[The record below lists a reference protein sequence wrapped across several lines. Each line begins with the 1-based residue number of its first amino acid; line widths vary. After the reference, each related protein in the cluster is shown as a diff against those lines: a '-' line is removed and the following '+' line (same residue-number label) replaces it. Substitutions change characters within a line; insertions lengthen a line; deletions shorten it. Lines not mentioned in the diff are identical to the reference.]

1 MEVDQAGLMAK
12 ERSAP
17 FLQLDYLYTPSLDVA
32 ADARYFT
39 DVLGGTLAF
48 SIESMGTR
56 VAMIRL
62 SAGPPHVLLTDHLEG
77 DRPIFIYR
85 VPDLPKAL
93 AGLKARGWKKKQS
106 LEIPMGPCCSF
117 ATPGGQRIALYELTR
132 PDVVK
137 HFEGRRDF

>member
-1 MEVDQAGLMAK
+1 MKGVEP
-12 ERSAP
+12 SAP
-17 FLQLDYLYTPSLDVA
+17 FLQLDYLYTPSHDVA

-39 DVLGGTLAF
+39 EVLGGTLAF
-48 SIESMGTR
+48 SIDSMGTR
-56 VAMIRL
+56 VAMVRL

-85 VPDLPKAL
+85 VPDLAKAL
-93 AGLKARGWKKKQS
+93 AGLRAKGWKKKRS

-117 ATPGGQRIALYELTR
+117 ATPGGHRIALYELTR

-137 HFEGRRDF
+137 HFEGRHDF

>member
-1 MEVDQAGLMAK
+1 MGGDP
-12 ERSAP
+12 SAP
-17 FLQLDYLYTPSLDVA
+17 FLQLDYLYTPSHDVA

-39 DVLGGTLAF
+39 EVLGGTLAF
-48 SIESMGTR
+48 SIDSMGTR

-77 DRPIFIYR
+77 DHPILIYR

-93 AGLKARGWKKKQS
+93 AALKAKGWKKKQS

-117 ATPGGQRIALYELTR
+117 ATPGGHRIALYELTR

-137 HFEGRRDF
+137 HFEGRHDF

>member
-1 MEVDQAGLMAK
+1 MGGKA
-12 ERSAP
+12 SAP
-17 FLQLDYLYTPSLDVA
+17 FLQLDYLYTPSNDVA

-39 DVLGGTLAF
+39 EVLGGTLVF
-48 SIESMGTR
+48 SIDSMGTR

-62 SAGPPHVLLTDHLEG
+62 SAGPPHILLTDHLEG
-77 DRPIFIYR
+77 DRAIFIYR

-93 AGLKARGWKKKQS
+93 AGLKAQGWKKKQS

-117 ATPGGQRIALYELTR
+117 ATPGGHRIALYELTR

>member
-1 MEVDQAGLMAK
+1 MAK

>member
-1 MEVDQAGLMAK
+1 MKGVEP
-12 ERSAP
+12 SAP
-17 FLQLDYLYTPSLDVA
+17 FLQLDYLYTPSHDVA

-39 DVLGGTLAF
+39 EVLGGTLAF
-48 SIESMGTR
+48 SIDSMGTR
-56 VAMIRL
+56 VAMVRL

-93 AGLKARGWKKKQS
+93 AGLRAKGWKKKRS

-117 ATPGGQRIALYELTR
+117 ATPGGHRIALYELTR

-137 HFEGRRDF
+137 HFEGRHDF